1 MSELGITKIFLARRG
16 ASFYNKYV
24 VYKNNLLNDRTNKEF
39 IELVEK
45 CNSLGKE
52 KFDMNPYCSKWRIE
66 EIPTP
71 YFVNNFYE
79 IKNKWTDDVEIT
91 GFHGFMDTEQ
101 SDEQLI
107 LHHEKYKLFAMDPS
121 EKQRIVLQHNII
133 YKKYSIINIYELFLL
148 EKGTDVELLNET
160 SEIDIRTNNEFI
172 EWVQCIQPSTHTL
185 SEKSRML
192 EREFEISEIEIK
204 ILKSECFVIQTGT
217 NGLES
222 VIILEDKHKLYK
234 YINVGLKI
242 LEDSSINSDKKVEL
256 IKEFM
261 SGIIEQPSTIYDT
274 LKDRSDFFPG
284 YGDEYIKYAE
294 NWKRKL
300 SEI

>member
-1 MSELGITKIFLARRG
+1 MSELGITKIFLARKG
-16 ASFYNKYV
+16 ASFYDKNV
-24 VYKNNLLNDRTNKEF
+24 IYKNNILNDRTNKEF

-52 KFDMNPYCSKWRIE
+52 RFNLNPYCDKWRIE

-71 YFVNNFYE
+71 YFINNFYE
-79 IKNKWTDDVEIT
+79 IKNRWEDEVEIM

-101 SDEQLI
+101 SDEHLI
-107 LHHEKYKLFAMDPS
+107 LQHEKYKLFAMDPS
-121 EKQRIVLQHNII
+121 EKQRIILQHNII
-133 YKKYSIINIYELFLL
+133 YKKYSIINIYEQFLS
-148 EKGTDVELLNET
+148 EKGINVDLLNET
-160 SEIDIRTNNEFI
+160 SEIDIRTNKEFI
-172 EWVQCIQPSTHTL
+172 EWIQCIQPSTHTL
-185 SEKSRML
+185 SERNRML

-222 VIILEDKHKLYK
+222 VIILEDRYNLYK

-242 LEDSSINSDKKVEL
+242 LEDSSTNSDKKVDL

-261 SGIIEQPSTIYDT
+261 SGIIEKPSTIYDT

-284 YGDEYIKYAE
+284 YGDVYIKYAE